1 MVGGIGA
8 LITPTGSVASG
19 FVATG
24 HVATEAEDDR
34 ELSVDDDAVAMPTV
48 TALPQADVL
57 KE

>member
-1 MVGGIGA
+1 M
-8 LITPTGSVASG
+8 ITPTGSVASG